1 MLPDD
6 ILAAAEA
13 VLAANRAVGRRIA
26 TAESCTGGLVAGA
39 LTAIAGSSDVVEA
52 GFVTYSNAAKAQLLG
67 VDPAIF
73 AAHGAVSSECALAMA
88 AGALQHCTADVAVAI
103 TGVAGPGGGSAEK
116 PVGLVVFARAVRRNS
131 PPSRH
136 AELVSASM
144 AQNADNAPWTLKQ
157 VQGDENQLMVAHHVQ
172 RIFFQSQDRTAI
184 RAAAVRHALTLLQP
198 AGDALGRLPDAA
210 ARVP

>member
-13 VLAANRAVGRRIA
+13 VLVANRAIGRRIA

-39 LTAIAGSSDVVEA
+39 LTTIAGSSDVVEA
-52 GFVTYSNAAKAQLLG
+52 GFVTYSNAAKTQLLA

-73 AAHGAVSSECALAMA
+73 AAHGAVSRECALAMA
-88 AGALQHCTADVAVAI
+88 AGALQHCAADVAVAI
-103 TGVAGPGGGSAEK
+103 TGVAGPGGGSPDK
-116 PVGLVVFARAVRRNS
+116 PVGLVVFARALR
-131 PPSRH
+131 
-136 AELVSASM
+136 SANP
-144 AQNADNAPWTLKQ
+144 QP
-157 VQGDENQLMVAHHVQ
+157 HHVQ
-172 RIFFQSQDRTAI
+172 RIFFQSTDRSAI

-198 AGDALGRLPDAA
+198 AGDALGRLADAA